1 MPSLS
6 PELQTFLYRALFSAS
21 LGYLAVA
28 LIILRPDNWFGL
40 AHCAW
45 AIICVAGSWKA
56 FKAAK
61 EREAASK
68 QPPPPSST

>member
-1 MPSLS
+1 MRPL
-6 PELQTFLYRALFSAS
+6 PPDVQTFLYRALFSAS

-28 LIILRPDNWFGL
+28 LIILCPDNGFGL

-45 AIICVAGSWKA
+45 AIVCSIGSWKA

-61 EREAASK
+61 ERETASK
-68 QPPPPSST
+68 RPPPPQSS